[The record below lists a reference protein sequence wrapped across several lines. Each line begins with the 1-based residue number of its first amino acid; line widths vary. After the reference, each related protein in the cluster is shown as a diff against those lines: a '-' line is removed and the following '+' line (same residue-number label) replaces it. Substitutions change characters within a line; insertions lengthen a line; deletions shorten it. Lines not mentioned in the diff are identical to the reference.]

1 MKLTEALSGS
11 SLAGAERG
19 DSGRWTII
27 HRSRGGYHLTRYTP
41 DEQGRSRS
49 QAWLF
54 PNLYDLLLFAQVQGF
69 GEVNPEATDWRIV
82 SD

>member
-1 MKLTEALSGS
+1 MG
-11 SLAGAERG
+11 AGL
-19 DSGRWTII
+19 II

-49 QAWLF
+49 QAWLL

-69 GEVNPEATDWRIV
+69 GEVNPEATD
-82 SD
+82 